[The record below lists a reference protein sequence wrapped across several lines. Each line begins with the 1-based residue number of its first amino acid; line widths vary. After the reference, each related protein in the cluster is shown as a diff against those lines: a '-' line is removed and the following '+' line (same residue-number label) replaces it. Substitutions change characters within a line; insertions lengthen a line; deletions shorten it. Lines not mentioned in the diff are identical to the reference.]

1 MTSLGNST
9 QALRITVERILAH
22 TSISEHHSN
31 MPTYHYR
38 CSDCGHSFDFFQK
51 FADDPLT
58 ECPECGGPIRRVPQP
73 VGIVF
78 KGSGWYVND
87 SRNAKKAASAP
98 ASDSANSSDTANK
111 PAGDS
116 KATPT
121 DSGEKKTAVAAKES

>member
-1 MTSLGNST
+1 
-9 QALRITVERILAH
+9 
-22 TSISEHHSN
+22 

-78 KGSGWYVND
+78 KGSGWYVTD
-87 SRNAKKAASAP
+87 SRDSKKSTIG
-98 ASDSANSSDTANK
+98 SSTESTDKKKTEDAK
-111 PAGDS
+111 PATTES
-116 KATPT
+116 A
-121 DSGEKKTAVAAKES
+121 EKKPAAAVSES

>member
-1 MTSLGNST
+1 MTVKRIR
-9 QALRITVERILAH
+9 AL
-22 TSISEHHSN
+22 SSDSEFQSN
-31 MPTYHYR
+31 MPTYLYR

-87 SRNAKKAASAP
+87 SRDAKKSTSKTSSDSPDKSAGDAKTK
-98 ASDSANSSDTANK
+98 ASDGKSATTESS
-111 PAGDS
+111 
-116 KATPT
+116 
-121 DSGEKKTAVAAKES
+121 EKKSAVATKES

>member
-1 MTSLGNST
+1 
-9 QALRITVERILAH
+9 
-22 TSISEHHSN
+22 

-58 ECPECGGPIRRVPQP
+58 VCPECGGPIRRIVQP

-87 SRNAKKAASAP
+87 SRDAKKSASAP
-98 ASDSANSSDTANK
+98 SSDASEKKSDDSKLAPKETESKK
-111 PAGDS
+111 PAAA
-116 KATPT
+116 AT
-121 DSGEKKTAVAAKES
+121 ES

>member
-1 MTSLGNST
+1 
-9 QALRITVERILAH
+9 
-22 TSISEHHSN
+22 

-87 SRNAKKAASAP
+87 SRDAKKSTSTP
-98 ASDSANSSDTANK
+98 A
-111 PAGDS
+111 
-116 KATPT
+116 T
-121 DSGEKKTAVAAKES
+121 DSSEKKSDDGAAKAKESADKKPAAAVKES

>member
-1 MTSLGNST
+1 
-9 QALRITVERILAH
+9 
-22 TSISEHHSN
+22 

-87 SRNAKKAASAP
+87 SRDAKKST
-98 ASDSANSSDTANK
+98 STTA
-111 PAGDS
+111 
-116 KATPT
+116 T
-121 DSGEKKTAVAAKES
+121 DSSEKKSDDGAAKAKESADKKPAAAVKES

>member
-1 MTSLGNST
+1 
-9 QALRITVERILAH
+9 
-22 TSISEHHSN
+22 

-58 ECPECGGPIRRVPQP
+58 ECPECSGPIRRVPQP

-87 SRNAKKAASAP
+87 SRNAKNPTS
-98 ASDSANSSDTANK
+98 TAK
-111 PAGDS
+111 S
-116 KATPT
+116 E
-121 DSGEKKTAVAAKES
+121 SGEKSTESGGSAPKEPTEKKAAAAVGES

>member
-1 MTSLGNST
+1 
-9 QALRITVERILAH
+9 
-22 TSISEHHSN
+22 

-58 ECPECGGPIRRVPQP
+58 ECPECNGTIRRVPQP

-87 SRNAKKAASAP
+87 SRDTKKSAP
-98 ASDSANSSDTANK
+98 SSKSEPSEKASDTPSTTPVESK
-111 PAGDS
+111 PA
-116 KATPT
+116 T
-121 DSGEKKTAVAAKES
+121 EKKTTAAVGES

>member
-1 MTSLGNST
+1 
-9 QALRITVERILAH
+9 
-22 TSISEHHSN
+22 

-58 ECPECGGPIRRVPQP
+58 ECPECSGPIRRVPQP

-87 SRNAKKAASAP
+87 SRNAKNPTSTAKSESPDKPADSSAAAPKESSEKKAA
-98 ASDSANSSDTANK
+98 
-111 PAGDS
+111 
-116 KATPT
+116 ATV
-121 DSGEKKTAVAAKES
+121 GES

>member
-1 MTSLGNST
+1 
-9 QALRITVERILAH
+9 
-22 TSISEHHSN
+22 

-58 ECPECGGPIRRVPQP
+58 VCPECEGPIRRVPQP

-87 SRNAKKAASAP
+87 SRNAKNPTSTSKSDSSDKSSDSNGSAP
-98 ASDSANSSDTANK
+98 KESSK
-111 PAGDS
+111 
-116 KATPT
+116 
-121 DSGEKKTAVAAKES
+121 EAAKEVKASAAAAES

>member
-1 MTSLGNST
+1 
-9 QALRITVERILAH
+9 
-22 TSISEHHSN
+22 

-87 SRNAKKAASAP
+87 SREAKKSTSA
-98 ASDSANSSDTANK
+98 SSD
-111 PAGDS
+111 G
-116 KATPT
+116 
-121 DSGEKKTAVAAKES
+121 SGEKKSDEKKADEPKPAAKESSEKKPAAVGES

>member
-1 MTSLGNST
+1 
-9 QALRITVERILAH
+9 
-22 TSISEHHSN
+22 

-87 SRNAKKAASAP
+87 SRNAKNSTSASK
-98 ASDSANSSDTANK
+98 SDTAEKSADK
-111 PAGDS
+111 PADS
-116 KATPT
+116 PAAAPKEVA
-121 DSGEKKTAVAAKES
+121 EKKPAAKVSES

>member
-1 MTSLGNST
+1 
-9 QALRITVERILAH
+9 
-22 TSISEHHSN
+22 

-58 ECPECGGPIRRVPQP
+58 VCPECNGAIRRVVQP

-87 SRNAKKAASAP
+87 SRDSKKSTTAPKAESTEKSSETATPAPKESSEKKA
-98 ASDSANSSDTANK
+98 TA
-111 PAGDS
+111 
-116 KATPT
+116 TV
-121 DSGEKKTAVAAKES
+121 GES

>member
-1 MTSLGNST
+1 
-9 QALRITVERILAH
+9 
-22 TSISEHHSN
+22 
-31 MPTYHYR
+31 MPTYLYR

-87 SRNAKKAASAP
+87 SRDAKKSTSNVSSDTPEKSPTDSTSA
-98 ASDSANSSDTANK
+98 ASDSK
-111 PAGDS
+111 PAKVDS
-116 KATPT
+116 
-121 DSGEKKTAVAAKES
+121 SEKKPAVATKES

>member
-1 MTSLGNST
+1 
-9 QALRITVERILAH
+9 
-22 TSISEHHSN
+22 

-58 ECPECGGPIRRVPQP
+58 ECPECAGPIRRVPQP

-87 SRNAKKAASAP
+87 SRETKKSAST
-98 ASDSANSSDTANK
+98 SSNSHE
-111 PAGDS
+111 
-116 KATPT
+116 
-121 DSGEKKTAVAAKES
+121 SGEKKSDDSKPAPKESTEKKPAAVGES